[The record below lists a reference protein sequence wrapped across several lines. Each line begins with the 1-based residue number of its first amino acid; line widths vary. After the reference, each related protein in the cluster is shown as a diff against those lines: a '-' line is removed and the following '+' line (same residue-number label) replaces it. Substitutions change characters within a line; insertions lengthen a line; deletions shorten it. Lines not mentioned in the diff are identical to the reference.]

1 MTAVRWLSY
10 DWDARNVFLEKLM
23 GCVRFCLI
31 PALFLRFL
39 QGEQKTLVLKSICQS
54 PKIREKVNKAF
65 V

>member
-1 MTAVRWLSY
+1 
-10 DWDARNVFLEKLM
+10 M
-23 GCVRFCLI
+23 GCVRFCLL

-39 QGEQKTLVLKSICQS
+39 QGEQKTLVLKSICSS